1 MSEEVRA
8 GQKPLIWDGQ
18 TAGAGDPCT
27 LSISQYLGP
36 NPQWHPNRNGGCLPN
51 SWRRQST
58 LPSSSNSWAKWGYQ
72 CGLRVPWMDRSSA
85 IAAEGTLGSSRC
97 SKRCW
102 ATGRSP
108 LFLVL
113 RLGQTAIGIREAQ
126 QVLCQAGELVL
137 LKGLYQAL
145 QRGAAAL
152 SLHEAPQQLEGLLVQ
167 PFALIL
173 IGQ

>member
-1 MSEEVRA
+1 MSSCSTSKEVRA
-8 GQKPLIWDGQ
+8 GQKPLIWGGQ
-18 TAGAGDPCT
+18 TAAGHPCI
-27 LSISQYLGP
+27 LLISQYLGP
-36 NPQWHPNRNGGCLPN
+36 NPQRHCNRNGGCWSN

-58 LPSSSNSWAKWGYQ
+58 LPSSSNSWAKWGYK

-85 IAAEGTLGSSRC
+85 IAAEGSRGSF
-97 SKRCW
+97 
-102 ATGRSP
+102 GRS
-108 LFLVL
+108 FLVP
-113 RLGQTAIGIREAQ
+113 RLGQAAIGIREAQ

-145 QRGAAAL
+145 QRGPAAL
-152 SLHEAPQQLEGLLVQ
+152 CLHEASQHLEGLLVQ